1 MASRLILGLGNPGAE
16 YAQTRHNVGFWVV
29 EELARRRKLE
39 FSSDACR
46 TLLASE
52 ADLAPDKPGLY
63 LGKPQTFMNRS
74 GSAAQ
79 CLVEHQALIPEN
91 LLIVFDDIHLPV
103 GKLRLRGSGGPGGHR
118 GLESV
123 IETLQTDRI
132 ARLRLGV
139 GASDEA
145 PTGQELVEFVLGDF
159 DDEERKVVEEM
170 VHRAADACESWLEA
184 GAEVTMNR
192 FNG

>member
-1 MASRLILGLGNPGAE
+1 MGSRLILGLGNPGAE
-16 YAQTRHNVGFWVV
+16 YAKTRHNVGFWVV
-29 EELARRRKLE
+29 EELARRRNLE
-39 FSSDACR
+39 WSSETCR

-52 ADLAPDKPGLY
+52 ADLY

-74 GSAAQ
+74 GLAVQ
-79 CLVEHQALIPEN
+79 CLVEHRSVAHQD
-91 LLIVFDDIHLPV
+91 LLVVFDDIHLPM
-103 GKLRLRGSGGPGGHR
+103 GKLRLRASGGPGGHR

-123 IETLQTDRI
+123 IETLQTDSI

-139 GASDEA
+139 GASEEA
-145 PTGQELVEFVLGDF
+145 PVGQDLVDFVLGDF
-159 DDEERKVVEEM
+159 DDEEQKIVEEM
-170 VHRAADACESWLEA
+170 INRAADACESWLEV